1 MQSGDLKL
9 PSNKKFGYFFSL
21 VFLFASALSLYLEKF
36 GFSIIFLSLCTILI
50 LVTILAADILSPFN
64 KLWMQLGLL
73 LGKIVN
79 PILLGMIFFGLIT
92 PVSIILR
99 LLGRDEMRIRN
110 PKKSTYW
117 VEQNPKTKSSSFK
130 NQF

>member
-9 PSNKKFGYFFSL
+9 PSNTKFGYFFSL
-21 VFLFASALSLYLEKF
+21 VFLFASVLSLYLEKF
-36 GFSIIFLSLCTILI
+36 SFSIIFLSLCAILI
-50 LVTILAADILSPFN
+50 LVTILAADVLSPFN

-79 PILLGMIFFGLIT
+79 PILLGVIFFGLIT
-92 PVSIILR
+92 PVSLFLR

-110 PKKSTYW
+110 LKKSTYW